1 LIQRRYKPALFLM
14 KLFITNLPFF
24 FTESDL
30 RTLLEKHCTV
40 IYLKIMTDRMTG
52 KSNGR
57 AFVQVQNDVQGR
69 FLIAALDGF
78 KLKGRPMWVK
88 EAHEL
93 GRHLQVKK
101 NSSG

>member
-1 LIQRRYKPALFLM
+1 M
-14 KLFITNLPFF
+14 KLFVTNLPYV
-24 FTESDL
+24 FTDSDL
-30 RTLLEKHCTV
+30 RTLLEKHCTI

-57 AFVQVQNDVQGR
+57 AFVQVENDIQGR

-78 KLKGRPMWVK
+78 KVKGRPIWIK

-93 GRHLQVKK
+93 GKYPEVKK
-101 NSSG
+101 NRSG